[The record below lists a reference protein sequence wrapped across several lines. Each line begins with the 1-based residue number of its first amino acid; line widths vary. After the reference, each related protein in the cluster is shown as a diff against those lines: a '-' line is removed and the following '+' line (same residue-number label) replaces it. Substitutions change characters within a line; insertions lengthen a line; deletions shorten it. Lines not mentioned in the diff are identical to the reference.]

1 MKLGLTWFAATAI
14 SVNAFVPSS
23 TTTGSNLA
31 WSSKF
36 KTALASTE
44 PVKIPYGEENR
55 ALRRDVFGH
64 DDWIKYRRSDRFLY
78 NLSTIATSGLWR
90 QLIPEV
96 TTVTSIATLVCA
108 YNEVFVNGYVDFD
121 GLQHAALMDMP
132 IATLP
137 ALPFTLA
144 SPSLGLLLVFK
155 TNAAYGRWAEGR
167 KQWGVMGT
175 ECRNVMRMA
184 AAWSSPMR
192 EPDKEKRVQAVQS
205 VGTACYT
212 FLRSLLRHV
221 NGPPDEDSFREDLKA
236 ALPEK
241 EAEAIIA
248 AGHRPFRALYLLS
261 RRIEALPLSER
272 QRIEVDKS
280 CVIIGDVCGGT
291 ERVYGTP
298 IPLSYTRHTSRFLTV
313 WLFLIPFALYDGF
326 ANTWNHAGMIPAA
339 GLIAVFL
346 YGIEELSVY
355 LEEPFSILALPGMVQ
370 AMKGFSQQLPEWH
383 AMYTEGEYSDKV
395 YGGEE
400 YMNPS
405 IFANGELDLGG
416 FSDSSD
422 LFSDNKI
429 TNSPNRWY

>member
-1 MKLGLTWFAATAI
+1 MDI
-14 SVNAFVPSS
+14 HCRSS
-23 TTTGSNLA
+23 GRG
-31 WSSKF
+31 WW
-36 KTALASTE
+36 
-44 PVKIPYGEENR
+44 V
-55 ALRRDVFGH
+55 
-64 DDWIKYRRSDRFLY
+64 YR
-78 NLSTIATSGLWR
+78 
-90 QLIPEV
+90 
-96 TTVTSIATLVCA
+96 
-108 YNEVFVNGYVDFD
+108 
-121 GLQHAALMDMP
+121 
-132 IATLP
+132 P
-137 ALPFTLA
+137 AP
-144 SPSLGLLLVFK
+144 
-155 TNAAYGRWAEGR
+155 RAEGR

-326 ANTWNHAGMIPAA
+326 ANTWNHTGMIPAA
-339 GLIAVFL
+339 VILAVCL
-346 YGIEELSVY
+346 YGIEELSVF

-370 AMKGFSQQLPEWH
+370 AMKGFSEQLPQWH
-383 AMYTEGEYSDKV
+383 AMYTEAEYTEQV

-400 YMNPS
+400 FRNQEAIGGNSKVNDIIGVSDASTFSMASSSEEVNELES
-405 IFANGELDLGG
+405 LTTNGFYEPNYADEVIEDEPEYWSPTPKPQRSTSYLDSL
-416 FSDSSD
+416 
-422 LFSDNKI
+422 
-429 TNSPNRWY
+429 SP

>member
-1 MKLGLTWFAATAI
+1 VASI
-14 SVNAFVPSS
+14 
-23 TTTGSNLA
+23 TT
-31 WSSKF
+31 
-36 KTALASTE
+36 
-44 PVKIPYGEENR
+44 
-55 ALRRDVFGH
+55 
-64 DDWIKYRRSDRFLY
+64 
-78 NLSTIATSGLWR
+78 
-90 QLIPEV
+90 
-96 TTVTSIATLVCA
+96 IATLVCI
-108 YNEVFVNGYVDFD
+108 YNDVFCNGYTDFS
-121 GLQHAALMDMP
+121 GLQCAPLANLP
-132 IATLP
+132 AISLP
-137 ALPFTLA
+137 ALPFNLA

-184 AAWSSPMR
+184 ASWSSPMR
-192 EPDKEKRVQAVQS
+192 EPDKQKRVAAIQS

-212 FLRSLLRHV
+212 FMRSLLRHV
-221 NGPPDEDSFREDLKA
+221 SGPPDEEDFQKDLRA

-248 AGHRPFRALYLLS
+248 AGHRPFRALFLLS

-280 CVIIGDVCGGT
+280 CVIIGDTCGGT

-313 WLFLIPFALYDGF
+313 WLMGLPLALYDGF
-326 ANTWNHAGMIPAA
+326 ANTWNHIGMIPAA
-339 GLIAVFL
+339 SLIAVFL

-370 AMKGFSQQLPEWH
+370 AMKNFSEQLPEWH

-400 YMNPS
+400 YRNPS
-405 IFANGELDLGG
+405 IFAN
-416 FSDSSD
+416 DSKEV
-422 LFSDNKI
+422 LRGVKQEEFVPQNKV
-429 TNSPNRWY
+429 TSSPYRYY